1 MHILIQQSN
10 KGSEGG
16 GEAGVA
22 KGVARRGWQKKMVE
36 RKTGVAREICH
47 PHKYTSVHVYDSER
61 RREEEK
67 ERERRRGCD
76 LGGI

>member
-1 MHILIQQSN
+1 M
-10 KGSEGG
+10 
-16 GEAGVA
+16 
-22 KGVARRGWQKKMVE
+22 ARRGWQKKMVE

>member
-1 MHILIQQSN
+1 MGGG
-10 KGSEGG
+10 KGGG
-16 GEAGVA
+16 VGEAGVA
-22 KGVARRGWQKKMVE
+22 KGVGRRGWQKKMVE

>member
-10 KGSEGG
+10 KGSEG
-16 GEAGVA
+16 VA
-22 KGVARRGWQKKMVE
+22 KGGGKKN
-36 RKTGVAREICH
+36 GVARDLCP
-47 PHKYTSVHVYDSER
+47 PHTYTSVYVYDSER

>member
-1 MHILIQQSN
+1 MA
-10 KGSEGG
+10 KGGGWRSGGGEGG
-16 GEAGVA
+16 GNAGVA
-22 KGVARRGWQKKMVE
+22 EKMVE

>member
-1 MHILIQQSN
+1 
-10 KGSEGG
+10 
-16 GEAGVA
+16 
-22 KGVARRGWQKKMVE
+22 MVE

-76 LGGI
+76 LGGIKKKQLKTQHTFEEKK

>member
-1 MHILIQQSN
+1 M
-10 KGSEGG
+10 GGGEGG
-16 GEAGVA
+16 GVGEAGVA
-22 KGVARRGWQKKMVE
+22 RRGGQKKMVE